1 MTNATTEMQTVNEA
15 RDLARMVESLVMRGD
30 ISALSPEHRVRF
42 YVQTCE
48 GLGLNPHSQPFAFL
62 KLNGKEVMY
71 ATRGATDQLAAM
83 HRIDR
88 KIIDGPKIVD
98 IAGAKV
104 AYCVAEARHPN
115 GRTETAT
122 ATLPVTDP
130 PNLYMKL
137 ETKAKR
143 RVTLS
148 ILGLGLLDETELDNI
163 PASAKG
169 PASQVDLTVTVQRD
183 DAPAQLAAPDAL
195 AAFAADLAD
204 ASDLAGV
211 RAVYARHDLGGTS
224 AKPITA
230 AVVARCNTLGYHL
243 NGVEAAALIG
253 GTMPDA
259 TVLAYDSLAAV
270 TRHADDED
278 GDGVVADVAR
288 ILRRAGG
295 MDAPTRVK
303 TAAVATCTAL
313 GVEGAAARIKAA
325 LSPAP
330 QPPTG
335 TDAPAAGAPA
345 SASGG
350 QVAASESASA
360 TMQGPRLVLD
370 ADEAEARL
378 VTSAAAWAERL
389 TACGGTFAM
398 CGSYHKRR
406 EAFRAAG
413 VDADRYAATLAAI
426 VAHEGRGED
435 AARQALDGY
444 RTRRV
449 MPQGVG
455 AVVQMRPHAARVAQR
470 TGTDG

>member
-148 ILGLGLLDETELDNI
+148 ILGLGKAGAAI
-163 PASAKG
+163 RAGA
-169 PASQVDLTVTVQRD
+169 QRGQGQQGGTG
-183 DAPAQLAAPDAL
+183 ARRQHLEHAL
-195 AAFAADLAD
+195 AVFERGLHVIAQ
-204 ASDLAGV
+204 
-211 RAVYARHDLGGTS
+211 
-224 AKPITA
+224 
-230 AVVARCNTLGYHL
+230 
-243 NGVEAAALIG
+243 
-253 GTMPDA
+253 
-259 TVLAYDSLAAV
+259 
-270 TRHADDED
+270 
-278 GDGVVADVAR
+278 
-288 ILRRAGG
+288 RR
-295 MDAPTRVK
+295 
-303 TAAVATCTAL
+303 L
-313 GVEGAAARIKAA
+313 
-325 LSPAP
+325 
-330 QPPTG
+330 
-335 TDAPAAGAPA
+335 
-345 SASGG
+345 
-350 QVAASESASA
+350 
-360 TMQGPRLVLD
+360 
-370 ADEAEARL
+370 
-378 VTSAAAWAERL
+378 
-389 TACGGTFAM
+389 
-398 CGSYHKRR
+398 
-406 EAFRAAG
+406 
-413 VDADRYAATLAAI
+413 
-426 VAHEGRGED
+426 
-435 AARQALDGY
+435 
-444 RTRRV
+444 
-449 MPQGVG
+449 GVG
-455 AVVQMRPHAARVAQR
+455 ANP
-470 TGTDG
+470 

>member
-325 LSPAP
+325 LTPTP
-330 QPPTG
+330 PTTPTG
-335 TDAPAAGAPA
+335 TDAPAAYSDGPGAPMKA
-345 SASGG
+345 PGHVEECAAAGSAG
-350 QVAASESASA
+350 A
-360 TMQGPRLVLD
+360 TMRLVLD

-378 VTSAAAWAERL
+378 VSSASAWSA
-389 TACGGTFAM
+389 
-398 CGSYHKRR
+398 
-406 EAFRAAG
+406 
-413 VDADRYAATLAAI
+413 
-426 VAHEGRGED
+426 
-435 AARQALDGY
+435 
-444 RTRRV
+444 
-449 MPQGVG
+449 
-455 AVVQMRPHAARVAQR
+455 
-470 TGTDG
+470 